1 MVCVARL
8 PHLGH
13 LSFFAIIA
21 PGNYRLKESPLR
33 QARDLFVYLYVVLG
47 SKWAYLARKSGL
59 SGCRVLVT
67 QTTRVESVLSV
78 SGLHFELLF
87 HRVQWA

>member
-1 MVCVARL
+1 MNHMICVARL

-59 SGCRVLVT
+59 SGCRRVLV
-67 QTTRVESVLSV
+67 RLRPPGPNLS
-78 SGLHFELLF
+78 
-87 HRVQWA
+87 